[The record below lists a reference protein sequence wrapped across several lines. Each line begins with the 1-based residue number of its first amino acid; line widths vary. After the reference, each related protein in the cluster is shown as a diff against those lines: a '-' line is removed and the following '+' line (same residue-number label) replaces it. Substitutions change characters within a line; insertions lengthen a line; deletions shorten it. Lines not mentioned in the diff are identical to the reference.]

1 MKQQLA
7 PNEVYAIT
15 ALTIDQQP
23 NEVVK
28 IIRKHGVM
36 LPANPS
42 QKQIETAFGSLLP
55 KSEAFRNDF
64 SNLATSVVSDG
75 FSNAEGDNLPA
86 GRGIG
91 TTSTKVNLDN
101 IPNPITTQ
109 SKTITYDTKK
119 AFRDTAVGSFLS
131 GIFTPET
138 IQSGINTGLNVWSI
152 KQTGQPASSFG
163 NDINTGREQLNQDQP
178 PTKGISTTAMVL
190 IGVGALALIGVAVY
204 FYKKK

>member
-7 PNEVYAIT
+7 PKEVYAIT

-55 KSEAFRNDF
+55 KSEAFRKDF
-64 SNLATSVVSDG
+64 SNLATNVVSDG
-75 FSNAEGDNLPA
+75 FSNANGDDLPS

-91 TTSTKVNLDN
+91 STSTGVNLSN
-101 IPNPITTQ
+101 IPNPINVQ
-109 SKTITYDTKK
+109 PKSVTYNTKK
-119 AFRDTAVGSFLS
+119 SFKDTAFGSFLTS
-131 GIFTPET
+131 VFTPET

-152 KQTGQPASSFG
+152 KQTGQPASNIG
-163 NDINTGREQLNQDQP
+163 GDIGMGREQLNQNQP
-178 PTKGISTTAMVL
+178 PTRGISTTTMVL
-190 IGVGALALIGVAVY
+190 IGVGAIALIGLAVY